1 MVKIYVE
8 DNANDKVAVLDYGEL
23 ETPPANSEEIDVP
36 DGKFDDT
43 FRMYKRIQ
51 ILNED
56 DKYDGIFTADNV
68 PFDTDSDEY
77 TQYNGRSLVY
87 YKSTEV
93 VTWDDVVM
101 KPKFTLTTDATDTYT
116 PYNGIADIE
125 ADGTSYCTITI
136 QKKDYLDNDMTAAE
150 DNDTV
155 TIETSRGKLS
165 AIQVDL
171 VNGTKTFTLTSV
183 PETCIASVRVFSD
196 GIKDGNIKIQF
207 APGT

>member
-1 MVKIYVE
+1 MKIHVE
-8 DNANDKVAVLDYGEL
+8 DNVNDKVAVLDYGAV
-23 ETPPANSEEIDVP
+23 ETPPANSVEVDVP

-43 FRMYKRIQ
+43 FRRYKQVQ

-56 DKYDGIFTADNV
+56 AKYSGIFTADNV
-68 PFDTDSDEY
+68 PFDIADDRY
-77 TQYNGRSLVY
+77 IDYNGRGLVW
-87 YKSTEV
+87 YKSIEV
-93 VTWDDVVM
+93 LTWDDVVM
-101 KPKFTLTTDATDTYT
+101 SPKFTLTTDATDTYT

-183 PETCIASVRVFSD
+183 SETCIADVRVFSD